1 MLKITKYI
9 HKLFINS
16 FRILKLNLSIT
27 LTILK
32 LLVTFNSIFS
42 TDNSS
47 HTRKTNILQCLK
59 KKENKYPIKNI

>member
-42 TDNSS
+42 TDNS
-47 HTRKTNILQCLK
+47 
-59 KKENKYPIKNI
+59 